1 MTMSA
6 AGPRLSVILITFDE
20 EERLPA
26 CLASVHGLADEI
38 VVVDTGSRDRTV
50 EIAERAGARVERI
63 AHSEFRGHGISKQ
76 RALDLATG
84 AWVLLLDADEHL
96 TPQLAGEIRTLLA
109 GQPEMDGYWIRRD
122 VYYLGKRMRWGGLGH
137 DWVIRLFRRE
147 RGWCTPD
154 LVHTT
159 VKVQGSTARL
169 ANAMEHHTVRTVP
182 EHMVKVERYGS
193 VRTAGFAARGRRY
206 RATDWL
212 RMPVEFVLRAFVRLG
227 VLDGTRGIV
236 WATISAYEKWLRY
249 AMLINRP
256 PDPQGPDLPGG
267 EGRG

>member
-1 MTMSA
+1 MTVSA
-6 AGPRLSVILITFDE
+6 NGPRLSVILITLDE

-26 CLASVHGLADEI
+26 CLGSVEGLADEI

-50 EIAERAGARVERI
+50 EIARQAGARVEHI
-63 AHSEFRGHGISKQ
+63 ARSEFRGHGKSKQ

-84 AWVLLLDADEHL
+84 AWVLLLDADERL
-96 TPQLAGEIRTLLA
+96 TPALREEIRTLLA
-109 GQPEMDGYWIRRD
+109 GRPAVDGYWIRRD

-147 RGWCTPD
+147 RGRCTPAP
-154 LVHTT
+154 VHTG
-159 VKVQGSTARL
+159 VEVDGVTARL
-169 ANAMEHHTVRTVP
+169 AGTIEHHTVRTVP
-182 EHMVKVERYGS
+182 EHLVKVERYGS
-193 VRTAGFAARGRRY
+193 IRTADFAARGRTY

-256 PDPQGPDLPGG
+256 PDRRGPA
-267 EGRG
+267 R

>member
-1 MTMSA
+1 MTVASA
-6 AGPRLSVILITFDE
+6 APRLSVILITLDE
-20 EERLPA
+20 EQRLPA
-26 CLASVHGLADEI
+26 CLASVRGLADEI

-50 EIAERAGARVERI
+50 EIAQRAGARVERT
-63 AHSEFRGHGISKQ
+63 ARGEFRGHGISKQ

-84 AWVLLLDADEHL
+84 RWVLLLDADERL
-96 TPQLAGEIRTLLA
+96 TPELREEIRTLLE
-109 GQPEMDGYWIRRD
+109 GQPAMDGYWIRRD

-147 RGWCTPD
+147 RGWCTPAP
-154 LVHTT
+154 VHTG
-159 VKVQGSTARL
+159 VEVRGPTARL
-169 ANAMEHHTVRTVP
+169 AGTLEHHTVRTVP
-182 EHMVKVERYGS
+182 EHLVKVERYGS
-193 VRTAGFAARGRRY
+193 IRTAEFAARGRGY

-256 PDPQGPDLPGG
+256 PDQGPGPA
-267 EGRG
+267 GR

>member
-1 MTMSA
+1 MTVV
-6 AGPRLSVILITFDE
+6 AGSPTLSVIVITLDE

-26 CLASVHGLADEI
+26 CLASVAGIADEI

-50 EIAERAGARVERI
+50 EIARRAGARIDEI
-63 AHSEFRGHGISKQ
+63 PKAEFRGHGVSKQ

-84 AWVLLLDADEHL
+84 RWVLLMDADERV
-96 TPQLAGEIRTLLA
+96 TPALAEEIRA
-109 GQPEMDGYWIRRD
+109 VVAREPVVDGYWVRRD

-137 DWVIRLFRRE
+137 DWVIRLFVRE
-147 RGWCTPD
+147 RGRCTPA

-159 VKVQGSTARL
+159 VVVDGAAARL
-169 ANAMEHHTVRTVP
+169 KGTIEHHTVRTVP

-193 VRTAGFAARGRRY
+193 VRTAEFAARGRRY

-227 VLDGTRGIV
+227 VLDGTRGIA

-256 PDPQGPDLPGG
+256 PDAPHLPGG
-267 EGRG
+267 ERRG